1 MKLNF
6 LINPTKTFSLLA
18 MAAVIGLSSCEDENP
33 VPGTD
38 PVLPT
43 TYSFENV
50 DYSGQTARI
59 QQLSMLEAKAKS
71 ANDGTTK
78 VTFDELNSIFE
89 NTSGNLAGSNKQI
102 KDKTG
107 PQEGGKQE
115 AVDEIVSYFVAI
127 DTLSGNPDN
136 IAGGK
141 YLVTANGI
149 EPAQMIAKG
158 LMGALLYYQ
167 ATSVYLGDAKMSVD
181 NTEVTEGKGTAMQ
194 HHWDEAFGYFGA
206 PVDYLT
212 TSAEDQKNAT
222 DPSKKAWYWAGY
234 ANGRASVV
242 DVREDIF
249 NAFIAGRAAIGRND
263 IAARD
268 AAIATIK
275 EKWELLAAANAVHYF
290 NSAIEDIE
298 NNNVAAFYHH
308 FSEGKA
314 FLNTLK
320 YNLDKTIK
328 FEDINAINT
337 LLGNNPKASFEDKDA
352 TISALEEANL
362 KLQEVFKFTDPQ
374 MSNL

>member
-33 VPGTD
+33 IPGTD

-43 TYSFENV
+43 TYTFENV
-50 DYSGQTARI
+50 DYSGQAARI
-59 QQLSMLEAKAKS
+59 QQLSMLETKAKS

-89 NTSGNLAGSNKQI
+89 NTSGDLAGSNKQI
-102 KDKTG
+102 KDKTE
-107 PQEGGKQE
+107 QSSVAEIEG
-115 AVDEIVSYFVAI
+115 YFVAI
-127 DTLSGNPDN
+127 DTLSGNPEN

-167 ATSVYLGDAKMSVD
+167 ATSVYLGDAKMNVD
-181 NTEVTEGKGTAMQ
+181 NTEVIEGKGTAMQ

-212 TSAEDQKNAT
+212 VSAEDQKNAT

-290 NSAIEDIE
+290 NSAIEDLE
-298 NNNVAAFYHH
+298 NNNVASFYHH

-320 YNLDKTIK
+320 YNLDKTISID
-328 FEDINAINT
+328 DINAINT
-337 LLGNNPKASFEDKDA
+337 LLGNNPKASFENKDA
-352 TISALEEANL
+352 TTTALEEANL
-362 KLQEVFKFTDPQ
+362 KLQEVFGFTDPQ
-374 MSNL
+374 MNNL